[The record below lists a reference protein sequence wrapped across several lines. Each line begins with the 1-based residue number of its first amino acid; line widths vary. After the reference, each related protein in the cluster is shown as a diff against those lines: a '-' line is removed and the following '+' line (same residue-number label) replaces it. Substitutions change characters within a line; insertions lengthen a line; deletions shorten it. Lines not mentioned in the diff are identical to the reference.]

1 MTALIGGLLAALCW
15 GTATTFASR
24 GSRIAGAAPALAW
37 QVVIGSVLITP
48 FVLANPNPAPHGGQW
63 WFLIVAG
70 VGNVVGLLLEFQG
83 FRTGPVAV
91 VATLASLEG
100 AVAAIIAMI
109 SGERP
114 PVVFL
119 ALLPILVIGL
129 VMVTLQPA
137 NVTYTRKQW
146 TQAVAFGA
154 ASGLSFGMS
163 LFATGRVSE
172 SVSTVWAVMP
182 SRIIGV
188 IGLTIPLLFMG
199 KLRIPRAA
207 IPWIVISG
215 VGDTLGFVAFA
226 IGSAH
231 GIAIAS
237 VLGSQFAVVTT
248 VLAAI
253 VLKEKLNARQY
264 VGVLVVALG
273 VAALAAIRVS
283 SS

>member
-1 MTALIGGLLAALCW
+1 MTGLIGGLLAALCW

-37 QVVIGSVLITP
+37 QVVIGSLLITP
-48 FVLANPNPAPHGGQW
+48 FLIANPNPAPHGGQW
-63 WFLIVAG
+63 WFLLIAG

-100 AVAAIIAMI
+100 AVAAIVAMI

-114 PVVFL
+114 PAVFL
-119 ALLPILVIGL
+119 AILPILVIGL

-137 NVTYTRKQW
+137 DVTYTRKQW
-146 TQAVAFGA
+146 LQAVAFGA
-154 ASGLSFGMS
+154 ASGLSFGLS
-163 LFATGRVSE
+163 LFATGNVSQN
-172 SVSTVWAVMP
+172 VSTVWAVMP
-182 SRIIGV
+182 SRIIGL
-188 IGLTIPLLFMG
+188 IGLTLPLLFAG

-207 IPWIVISG
+207 VPWVVVSG

-226 IGSAH
+226 IGSSH
-231 GIAIAS
+231 GIAIAA

-248 VLAAI
+248 ILAAVI
-253 VLKEKLNARQY
+253 LKEKLHARQY
-264 VGVLVVALG
+264 IGVVVVALG
-273 VAALAAIRVS
+273 VAALAAIRAGAS
-283 SS
+283 